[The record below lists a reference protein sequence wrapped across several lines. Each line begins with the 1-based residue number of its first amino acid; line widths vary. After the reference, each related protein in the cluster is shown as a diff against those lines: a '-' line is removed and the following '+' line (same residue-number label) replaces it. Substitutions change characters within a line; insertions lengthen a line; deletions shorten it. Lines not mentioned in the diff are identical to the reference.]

1 MQSEP
6 VLAAAELATVAH
18 YFAAFVADTEVTAV
32 LTVVVAV
39 GFADVAAAF
48 AAAWYQTKFFVLL
61 AVLLEFDAPF
71 LALVSFVIVLPF

>member
-1 MQSEP
+1 MHLKP

-39 GFADVAAAF
+39 GLADV